1 MFVPV
6 KICHQSEVSDFHA
19 LIDSGAEQSLIDVS
33 LVTRFSLPV
42 EPLDTLIKAAGLG
55 GQPLSL
61 KTQRTKPI
69 LLVTSGNHRELIQ
82 FFITHSPQTHFV
94 LGYSWL
100 K

>member
-6 KICHQSEVSDFHA
+6 KICHQSEVFDFHA

-61 KTQRTKPI
+61 KTQHTKPI
-69 LLVTSGNHRELIQ
+69 LVTSGNHRELIQ
-82 FFITHSPQTHFV
+82 FFITHSP
-94 LGYSWL
+94 
-100 K
+100 